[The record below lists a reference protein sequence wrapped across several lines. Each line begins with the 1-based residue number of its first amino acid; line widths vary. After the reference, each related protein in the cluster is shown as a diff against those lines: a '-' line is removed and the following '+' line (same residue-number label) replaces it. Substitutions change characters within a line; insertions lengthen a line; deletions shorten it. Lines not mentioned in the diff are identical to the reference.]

1 MRAKSFSHWRV
12 APCAPRAGRVCR
24 TSERVAAPTA
34 SAPADA
40 HRPGR
45 RAPTPTTRRRF
56 WSQGTHGEKNV
67 AIIRAMS
74 RRPPAPASESGFGTA
89 QRVPRLRISQRS
101 GAPEAPPRQRTRK
114 GRAPP
119 TKYAAP
125 PLAFRAPPEE
135 SATLDDLSA
144 ALTDGKAFR
153 ARQNDARVT
162 AGGTKWPA
170 SGNNTFFSPK
180 RPGCGIVTPSH
191 LETFPIRS
199 KFLCPLP
206 ARMGWKRFQEAPT
219 RSGPE

>member
-135 SATLDDLSA
+135 SATLDDLSTTSRRPSRMARRSERATTTHAWRQA
-144 ALTDGKAFR
+144 APNGRR
-153 ARQNDARVT
+153 AA
-162 AGGTKWPA
+162 
-170 SGNNTFFSPK
+170 
-180 RPGCGIVTPSH
+180 I
-191 LETFPIRS
+191 
-199 KFLCPLP
+199 
-206 ARMGWKRFQEAPT
+206 T
-219 RSGPE
+219 RSSRPSVLAAV